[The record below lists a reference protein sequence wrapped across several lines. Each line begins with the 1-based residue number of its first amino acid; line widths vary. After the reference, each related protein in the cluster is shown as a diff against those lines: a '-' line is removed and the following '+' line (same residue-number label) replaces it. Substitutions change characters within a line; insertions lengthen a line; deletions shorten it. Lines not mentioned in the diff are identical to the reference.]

1 MESATM
7 RIIIATL
14 LLHTA
19 LNGILPAAFAAAVDD
34 AHRATIA
41 EAWDKLKGLIP

>member
-1 MESATM
+1 MKTL
-7 RIIIATL
+7 IAIV

-34 AHRATIA
+34 AHRAQIQQ
-41 EAWDKLKGLIP
+41 AWEQLKGLLK

>member
-1 MESATM
+1 MK
-7 RIIIATL
+7 IIIATL

-34 AHRATIA
+34 AHRDQIQQ
-41 EAWDKLKGLIP
+41 AWEQLKGLLK